1 MLTRLK
7 LGNRVIKSNH
17 EVDIKNRYFLS

>member
-17 EVDIKNRYFLS
+17 EVDTKNRYFLS